1 MDTSKILGLVCAR
14 YAEKVGEMMN
24 RFRMYIPSK
33 AVMESSDGPPVE
45 NWMERKEM
53 LERNGWEPD
62 NSGVLDAYRKGTRR
76 YCAHDLQRIS
86 DSEFLNI
93 LDAGEKK

>member
-1 MDTSKILGLVCAR
+1 
-14 YAEKVGEMMN
+14 
-24 RFRMYIPSK
+24 MYIPSK
-33 AVMESSDGPPVE
+33 AAMENDDGAPVE
-45 NWMERKEM
+45 NWEQRKKM
-53 LERNGWEPD
+53 LKSNGWEED

>member
-1 MDTSKILGLVCAR
+1 MDTSKALGSIDVQ
-14 YAEKVGEMMN
+14 YAVRSGEIMN

-93 LDAGEKK
+93 LDELEE

>member
-1 MDTSKILGLVCAR
+1 
-14 YAEKVGEMMN
+14 MN

-33 AVMESSDGPPVE
+33 AAMENNDGAPVE
-45 NWMERKEM
+45 NWAERKEM
-53 LERNGWEPD
+53 LERNGWKTD
-62 NSGVLDAYRKGTRR
+62 DSGVLDAYRKGTRR